1 MENKILFFGILFI
14 AAFLVLGCTG
24 AQKEQK
30 AETPAVTAPAAQ
42 QPAVPVAPVEEEAPV
57 YIAPLTGKITKN
69 CKENSDCILVKYKT
83 GTGVTEECMSATSD
97 YKGASTDTCYCKNIG
112 SQTQTFI
119 NGTEVVVQ
127 TYECRHV

>member
-30 AETPAVTAPAAQ
+30 AATPAVTAPATQTAA
-42 QPAVPVAPVEEEAPV
+42 PAAPVKVTAPI
-57 YIAPLTGKITKN
+57 YTAPLTGKVDKN
-69 CKENSDCILVKYKT
+69 CKQNSDCVLVTYKT
-83 GTGVTEECMSATSD
+83 GAGTIEDCMSTASD
-97 YKGASTDTCYCKNIG
+97 YKGESTDACYCKNIG
-112 SQTQTFI
+112 SQTQTFA

>member
-30 AETPAVTAPAAQ
+30 AETPIVTAPAAQ
-42 QPAVPVAPVEEEAPV
+42 PAAPAAPVTEAAPV
-57 YIAPLTGKITKN
+57 YTAPLTGKVDKN
-69 CKENSDCILVKYKT
+69 CKQNSDCVLVKYKT
-83 GTGVTEECMSATSD
+83 GAGTIEDCMSTTSD
-97 YKGASTDTCYCKNIG
+97 YKGESTDVCYCKNIG